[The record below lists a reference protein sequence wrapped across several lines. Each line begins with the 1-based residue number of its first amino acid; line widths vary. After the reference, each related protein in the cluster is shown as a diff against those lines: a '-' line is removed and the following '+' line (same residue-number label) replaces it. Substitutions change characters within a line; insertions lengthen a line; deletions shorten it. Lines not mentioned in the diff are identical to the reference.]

1 LSLDPH
7 YKKTGFR
14 AEIQFE
20 VLRRLHQTPQISQR
34 ALAKD
39 LGVGLGTIN
48 FCFQML
54 VEKGL
59 VKIQN
64 FSQSKNKLRYAYL
77 LTPAGVAEKSKLT
90 AEFLKRK
97 VTEYEMLQVEIEA
110 LKDDE
115 FYNSK
120 VVKDLANFKREADV
134 IIANRNT
141 DALADVADKVYTRDL
156 FGSDS

>member
-1 LSLDPH
+1 MA
-7 YKKTGFR
+7 GFQE
-14 AEIQFE
+14 EIQFE

-48 FCFQML
+48 FCFQAL

-59 VKIQN
+59 VKMQN

-97 VTEYEMLQVEIEA
+97 VAEYETLQAEIQT
-110 LKDDE
+110 LKAE
-115 FYNSK
+115 INSEK
-120 VVKDLANFKREADV
+120 GGAQ
-134 IIANRNT
+134 
-141 DALADVADKVYTRDL
+141 
-156 FGSDS
+156 

>member
-1 LSLDPH
+1 M
-7 YKKTGFR
+7 
-14 AEIQFE
+14 
-20 VLRRLHQTPQISQR
+20 LRRLHQTPQISQR

-48 FCFQML
+48 FCFQAL

-59 VKIQN
+59 VRMQN

-97 VTEYEMLQVEIEA
+97 VTEYETLQAEIET
-110 LKDDE
+110 LKAE
-115 FYNSK
+115 MNSEK
-120 VVKDLANFKREADV
+120 GGAQ
-134 IIANRNT
+134 
-141 DALADVADKVYTRDL
+141 
-156 FGSDS
+156 

>member
-1 LSLDPH
+1 MSLVSPRQ
-7 YKKTGFR
+7 KLAGFQE
-14 AEIQFE
+14 EIQFE

-48 FCFQML
+48 FCFQAL

-59 VKIQN
+59 VKMQN

-77 LTPAGVAEKSKLT
+77 LTPTGVVEKSKLT

-97 VTEYEMLQVEIEA
+97 VAEYETLQADIQT
-110 LKDDE
+110 LKAE
-115 FYNSK
+115 MNSEK
-120 VVKDLANFKREADV
+120 GGAQ
-134 IIANRNT
+134 
-141 DALADVADKVYTRDL
+141 
-156 FGSDS
+156 